1 MNGKKVIMV
10 LFLSTII
17 LSVFIP
23 SLVSGQV
30 GAFSKEARIEYTK
43 QNPFDRFPDG
53 RPKVSDDIVQRMKD
67 VSIEEAWGVLRGH
80 RYNFQ
85 FEGNWLNVHPE
96 RVLVGRA
103 VTAAFMPVRPDVN
116 DIITAKGKTEGRIGG
131 QNSWVIDTL
140 VEGDVIVVDLFGKI
154 QDGTFAGDNLGNSIY
169 ARSKTGMVID
179 GGIRDLDGNFEIPD
193 FSIFVRGVDPT
204 AIADVM
210 LMGINIPV
218 RIGRVTVM
226 PGDVVL
232 GRREGIIFIPPQFA
246 GEVVK
251 ESEKIR
257 LRDEFGHLRLRE
269 KKYTPGQIDSKWTPE
284 IEKDFGEWLKT
295 RNK

>member
-1 MNGKKVIMV
+1 MYARNV
-10 LFLSTII
+10 LVPVFLGLII
-17 LSVFIP
+17 VFLLLP
-23 SLVSGQV
+23 SLATSQV
-30 GAFSKEARIEYTK
+30 GVFSKEARVEYTK

-53 RPKVSDDIVQRMKD
+53 RPKVPDTIIERMKK
-67 VSIEEAWGVLRGH
+67 VSIEEAWGVLRKH
-80 RYNFQ
+80 KYNFQ
-85 FEGNWLNVHPE
+85 FEGNWINVHPD

-103 VTAAFMPVRPDVN
+103 VTAAFMPLRPDVN
-116 DIITAKGKTEGRIGG
+116 DIVEAKGKAEGRIGG

-140 VEGDVIVVDLFGKI
+140 LEGDVIVVDLFGKI

-169 ARSKTGMVID
+169 TRSKTGMVID

-193 FSIFVRGVDPT
+193 FSIFIRGVDPS
-204 AIADVM
+204 AIGGVM

-218 RIGRVTVM
+218 RIGNVAVM

-246 GEVVK
+246 EEVVT
-251 ESEKIR
+251 ESEKVQ
-257 LRDEFGHLRLRE
+257 LRDAFGHQRLRE

-284 IEKDFGEWLKT
+284 IEKDFEEWIKA